1 MSKIQIAGHADFKVE
16 PDTVTIAVDISER
29 NFDYSK
35 CAEALNRRTAC
46 ARETLIEEGIAAEDI
61 RSDDYRIDKLSDHQ
75 CKQTPDVR
83 FSGWHYLRVQLPLDQ
98 ARINRLLG
106 ALTQADA
113 ELEIG
118 LSYQLLDPT
127 PHRDLAETLAVK
139 DALRRGAAIAT
150 AANSRI
156 VGMGAIIVD
165 RAPSSTR
172 SWDIS
177 AAFCGPSF
185 GPPNDAPQGVSVTPK
200 SLHVEAS
207 VHVTL
212 KIAPVG

>member
-1 MSKIQIAGHADFKVE
+1 MSKIQIAGHADFEVE

-46 ARETLIEEGIAAEDI
+46 ARETLIGEGVAAEDI
-61 RSDDYRIDKLSDHQ
+61 RSHDYRIDKLSDHQ
-75 CKQTPDVR
+75 CRQSPDVR

-106 ALTQADA
+106 ALTHADA

-127 PHRDLAETLAVK
+127 PHRDIAETLAVK

-177 AAFCGPSF
+177 ADLLSPCFS
-185 GPPNDAPQGVSVTPK
+185 PPNDSSQGVSVTPK
-200 SLHVEAS
+200 RLNVEAS

-212 KIAPVG
+212 KIAPMG